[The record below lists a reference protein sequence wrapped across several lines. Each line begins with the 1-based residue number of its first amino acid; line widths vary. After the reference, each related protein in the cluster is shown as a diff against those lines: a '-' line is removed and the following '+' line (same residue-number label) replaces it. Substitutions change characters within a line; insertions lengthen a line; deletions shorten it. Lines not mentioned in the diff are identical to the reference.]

1 MTAASNPASAS
12 IDVSVVIPTYR
23 REAEVCE
30 AIQSVLQQEG
40 VNVECIVLDDT
51 PEGSVRSAVMALN
64 DPRINYIVRP
74 IPSKGRPA
82 MVRNEGAAIARGRY
96 LYFLDDDDHVFEGA
110 LRDLSAALDV
120 RPDLGVALGWVVP
133 FGSDPYWL
141 QDKSE
146 YFERAGRIGATLD
159 RNIWFSAH
167 ILFRGTLMVNSACMV
182 RRSCFAPL
190 GGFDASI
197 PVYEDVDFWMRAV
210 RRYGHLY
217 LSRPVL
223 HYRVGQPSLMHNL
236 GKSPEAEV
244 ISSNAIIHR
253 KYIRE
258 HGQLEYRALQFLAKL
273 LPYDLVC
280 RIPIGIH

>member
-1 MTAASNPASAS
+1 MTAASNPANAS

-51 PEGSVRSAVMALN
+51 PEGSARSAVMALN

-197 PVYEDVDFWMRAV
+197 RCTRTWISGCARCAATGISICRVRYCTTGSASPRSCTTWARA
-210 RRYGHLY
+210 RRQR
-217 LSRPVL
+217 SSAPM
-223 HYRVGQPSLMHNL
+223 PSSTATTSASTGSWSTAPCNSWPSSCPMISCIA
-236 GKSPEAEV
+236 SP
-244 ISSNAIIHR
+244 
-253 KYIRE
+253 
-258 HGQLEYRALQFLAKL
+258 
-273 LPYDLVC
+273 
-280 RIPIGIH
+280 